1 MTPAERFQL
10 CLEQARKIVA
20 AYREE
25 APDGCDP
32 QCTYAAIAGV
42 VVSAATTAY
51 GAYSKGQAE
60 KKASGAISPKGAGTV
75 PKAAEYE
82 EVHVG
87 KEQLRT
93 IQDNYKALDNII
105 PLDRRTNAY
114 IDSDAMAR
122 ATKFIPGYKSAMDT
136 YGRAGNDLLNARLPF
151 SDVMDVVSNRTDL
164 TNTVGIPGQGG
175 TNATLK
181 DLGLSQLDA
190 VKAGGG
196 ILKDMVGIAE
206 TVNPVGRR
214 ASPQQ
219 MFLSPADRVNW
230 QLQQNQLIQQSEQNK
245 NNLAAA
251 ADPAAAAQMQLQL
264 GQAGVQAGGGGSNA
278 GYANAA
284 GQLVSGIAGA
294 YANKGGGGGTPN
306 YGNASGAV
314 PNYSGWAKGP
324 QDGTYY
330 VPQAKY
336 YNGVVS

>member
-1 MTPAERFQL
+1 MSY
-10 CLEQARKIVA
+10 V
-20 AYREE
+20 
-25 APDGCDP
+25 
-32 QCTYAAIAGV
+32 AIAGV
-42 VVSAATTAY
+42 VVSAGTAAY
-51 GAYSKGQAE
+51 GAYSKSKAE
-60 KKASGAISPKGAGTV
+60 KSAAGAITSKGAGTV
-75 PKAAEYE
+75 PKAAEYA

-87 KEQLRT
+87 DEQRRT
-93 IQDNYKALDNII
+93 LWDNYKALDNII
-105 PLDRRTNAY
+105 PLDQRTNAF
-114 IDSDAMAR
+114 IDADAMNR

-151 SDVMDVVSNRTDL
+151 SDVLDIVSNRTDL
-164 TNTVGIPGQGG
+164 TNSVGIPGQGG

-214 ASPQQ
+214 ARPQD
-219 MFLSPADRVNW
+219 MFLDPTERVNW

-264 GQAGVQAGGGGSNA
+264 GQAGVQAGGGSGA

-294 YANKGGGGGTPN
+294 YANRSGGGGT
-306 YGNASGAV
+306 YTGAGYV
-314 PNYSGWAKGP
+314 GGGLGSDTIAGAGP
-324 QDGTYY
+324 QPGTYY
-330 VPQAKY
+330 TKPAY
-336 YNGVVS
+336 YNGIYTPKSY